1 MENELTNTTQQDI
14 TALDNLAAE
23 ARMYSL
29 NVRMNLF
36 HLARVF
42 SEARKLL
49 PHGEWGKWVEE
60 NAGVEMRTA
69 QQMIASFE
77 RFGGMPQ
84 LATLDRT
91 KLYKM
96 TALPPG
102 TEEAFMEEHDVSAM
116 STREVEK
123 AVRAFREKMQAE
135 IDRERTAREEAERRA
150 EEAEKRPPEI
160 PEEIAQTLSTMRQD
174 IQTKEAEITRLAQI
188 GRDSLEERQR
198 LARENAD
205 LKRENAETQEML
217 ADQQAEID
225 RVQSELLDLQSTQA
239 RGEAEH
245 TPADELTPEAF
256 ASAVR
261 QFIGTCARMPYMT
274 RTFSVMAQRNRDQYD
289 DLLKAMEGWCR
300 GARQALESYAT
311 NGVIDVE

>member
-1 MENELTNTTQQDI
+1 MENELTNTTQQSV

-102 TEEAFMEEHDVSAM
+102 TEEAFMQEHDVPAM

-123 AVRAFREKMQAE
+123 AVKAFKDKMQAE
-135 IDRERTAREEAERRA
+135 IDLERKAREEAERRA
-150 EEAEKRPPEI
+150 EEAEKRAPEI
-160 PEEIAQTLSTMRQD
+160 PEEITQTITTMRQD
-174 IQTKEAEITRLAQI
+174 IQTKDAEIARLAEI
-188 GRDSLEERQR
+188 GRDSLEERHK
-198 LARENAD
+198 LARENAE
-205 LKRENAETQEML
+205 LKREAEETKEML
-217 ADQQAEID
+217 LDQQAEID
-225 RVQSELLDLQSTQA
+225 RVQGELLDLQSTQA
-239 RGEAEH
+239 RYDTEH
-245 TPADELTPEAF
+245 PVTDELTPETF

-261 QFIGTCARMPYMT
+261 QFVGTCARMPYMT
-274 RTFSVMAQRNRDQYD
+274 RTFSTMAQRNRDQYD
-289 DLLKAMEGWCR
+289 DLLKAVEGWCR
-300 GARQALESYAT
+300 GARQALESYAASE
-311 NGVIDVE
+311 VINVE